1 MVAGAPPATPVPEP
15 PPELRF
21 RRRISLSSFGREL
34 WRSRELIR
42 TLVERDL
49 RARYR
54 QAVLGFMW
62 SILPSL
68 GLMLVLT
75 VFVQRVGDVFT
86 EGVPYEIY
94 AFVALV
100 PWQFFSSAMATGSQS
115 LITNLALLNKVYC
128 PREVFPLASV
138 VVAAFDAVVALSVL
152 VVLFPL
158 TGTTPKLTTFWV
170 VPLVAVLVA
179 FTVGLTLLTSAVVI
193 YLRDLRHAL
202 PVLLQFGLFATPVA
216 YSLDAVPSSLR
227 PLYSAVNPLAPVID
241 GLRASVLLGR
251 SPRLGLLGIG
261 ALTSLV
267 VLGVGI
273 VAFKRLETGIADVG

>member
-1 MVAGAPPATPVPEP
+1 VPEP